1 MNLLE
6 GRRKGYF
13 LESLCKIYQDGLF
26 HLRYLYKFVLLKMVS
41 IKKPANVHK
50 KLFFIFLSFCFLG
63 CQQKWEAE
71 LSDERFVHSSESCQS
86 YRVQGE
92 YLVSWKSGKV
102 SLERHE
108 TEQSFVESLEDR
120 KDKIL
125 FSEPHYRLDAASD
138 SRDANAPLLDWGQQ
152 RVEANF
158 LSQED
163 LPKKEIIVAV
173 VDSGLDMDHPELQG
187 VIAINEKEV
196 VNGRDD
202 DGNGL
207 IDDRYGFDFANQ
219 THEIRDVTGHGTHIA
234 GVIAARHDVGTIRGV
249 APHVK
254 ILPLNFM
261 DEDTSGFVSLAILAI
276 RYAVDRGAKI
286 INASWADPAACSR
299 TLEKEIARLAEK
311 NILFVTSAGNKGSNL
326 DQKPEF
332 PASFRLDNMIVVGA
346 SGPEN
351 QIAPFSNYGPSVDI
365 IAPGTNIISTYPW
378 DLDTDGN
385 QDGIYSFSGTS
396 VAAPFVSG
404 AAALLWAKKP
414 DASYL
419 EIKKALLQGVSPGPY
434 PVISKG
440 QLNIRLALQSLDSLS
455 KEAQNSGAAQSSDN
469 NPVD

>member
-6 GRRKGYF
+6 SGRNGYF
-13 LESLCKIYQDGLF
+13 VDLYCKIYRDGL
-26 HLRYLYKFVLLKMVS
+26 LYLHNLYCFVLLKMMS
-41 IKKPANVHK
+41 IKKSANKYK
-50 KLFFIFLSFCFLG
+50 KPFFIFLSFCFLG
-63 CQQKWEAE
+63 CHQKWEAQP
-71 LSDERFVHSSESCQS
+71 SNERFVHASESCES

-102 SLERHE
+102 SLERYG
-108 TEQSFVESLEDR
+108 TEKFFVKSLEDR

-138 SRDANAPLLDWGQQ
+138 SSDADAPLLDWGRQ

-158 LSQED
+158 FSEED
-163 LPKKEIIVAV
+163 LPKKEMIVAV

-187 VIAINEKEV
+187 VVAINEKEII
-196 VNGRDD
+196 NGKDD

-219 THEIRDVTGHGTHIA
+219 THEISDTSGHGTHIA
-234 GVIAARHDVGTIRGV
+234 GVIAARHDVGMVRGV

-261 DEDTSGFVSLAILAI
+261 DQDTSGFVRSAVLAI
-276 RYAVDRGAKI
+276 RYASDRGAKI
-286 INASWADPAACSR
+286 INASWADPVACSR
-299 TLEKEIARLAEK
+299 ILEAEIARLAEK
-311 NILFVTSAGNKGSNL
+311 NILFVTAAGNEGNNL
-326 DQKPEF
+326 DQKLEF
-332 PASFRLDNMIVVGA
+332 PASFNLDNMIVVGA
-346 SGPEN
+346 STSEN
-351 QIAPFSNYGPSVDI
+351 QIAPFSNYGSSVDI
-365 IAPGTNIISTYPW
+365 VAPGTNIISTYPW
-378 DLDTDGN
+378 ELDTDGS
-385 QDGIYSFSGTS
+385 QDGVHSFSGTS

-419 EIKKALLQGVSPGPY
+419 EIKEALLQGVTPGPY

-440 QLNIRLALQSLDSLS
+440 QLNVHLALEFLDSPSQEAQNPEELQSL
-455 KEAQNSGAAQSSDN
+455 SGN
-469 NPVD
+469 LGN